1 MRTEQLI
8 KVTQEEAE
16 KLRKEE
22 VLGWLFIYSHL
33 NLISPFFF
41 YNCPYEVTSKWKTY
55 KTVLGAASVIGRVR
69 LEIESFV
76 CWRKYH
82 Q

>member
-22 VLGWLFIYSHL
+22 VLGWLLFSHL
-33 NLISPFFF
+33 NVISPVF
-41 YNCPYEVTSKWKTY
+41 
-55 KTVLGAASVIGRVR
+55 LLQLSV
-69 LEIESFV
+69 
-76 CWRKYH
+76 
-82 Q
+82 

>member
-22 VLGWLFIYSHL
+22 VLGWLLYSHL

>member
-22 VLGWLFIYSHL
+22 VLGWLLYSHL
-33 NLISPFFF
+33 NVISPFFL
-41 YNCPYEVTSKWKTY
+41 YNCPYEV
-55 KTVLGAASVIGRVR
+55 
-69 LEIESFV
+69 
-76 CWRKYH
+76 
-82 Q
+82 